1 MPSLRPFNVSPVL
14 ACLFAIAGHAAI
26 LPTQF
31 VFAAPEPAIELP
43 ASSAAITGRE
53 FGEILL
59 PIAPING
66 TISFSAQTA
75 SAWDAGSAKP
85 TRRLIL
91 ENDVR
96 IRLGDFDFT
105 AKRAIVWLQ
114 KVSQHE
120 GSASYQVY
128 AILENVGG
136 TTSASGPTVSSQS
149 LPIRA
154 VITTPSVTLKVDH
167 LKREQPAQLDQFQ
180 ASSEVRFA
188 DALRTLAG
196 VPTSLD
202 VQEQLVRAQEAR
214 MLAERQTRSTQ
225 QPARSAS
232 LPPLPRKHPVIQF
245 EQATARNTKRAL
257 DTSEKPESAQT
268 ATAPTRPSAPQRRF
282 DDTQTPVVQ
291 KPATSAPS
299 TDQKTPPI
307 AAPKPVATTPAPKVQ
322 GPAAVPPQ
330 PTIADQPSDVAT
342 SPAPSAPAQPTAAP
356 SPTPSPVPAATV
368 TLPPS
373 PTNTGDAP
381 IFVKTGVVSVSSKDI
396 TFQGGKDENSLIAS
410 GGVIVQYIDATAD
423 RTLEMT
429 AQRAVVFMDPSPL
442 AQAGRVGADKVRGIY
457 LEGAVSISDGKNNL
471 RGQKVFYDLQM
482 NKGIVLDA
490 TYWTFDQKRS
500 LPLYVRADAVRQESQ
515 DTFSA
520 ENARLS
526 TTAFFDPDLSLGA
539 RSVTITRRDE
549 PSIPLAIAEPTSPTI
564 IESID
569 GTPLSDIPSGSQVDA
584 RGMTI
589 RAYGLPIAYFP
600 GFTGDPGNMPTRDV
614 RLENSNASGFAAK
627 VRWNLYGLL
636 GRKRPDDFNADIST
650 DVYSERGLGLGTNL
664 AWTGKEAEGSV
675 FAYGLVDDRGTDVLA
690 PGTKID
696 RNGGVRG
703 MILADNRWR
712 IDDQWTLFTEASY
725 IGDEA
730 FVDAFYQQLQET
742 RREFTTQ
749 MLAVKR
755 THNSYLT
762 LQAKTSLN
770 DFVANE
776 YLLQSQ
782 GYSVD
787 KLPEIT
793 YTRLIDDLLAEQSP
807 GLLTWT
813 HEYRV
818 GVMGMNFDKPFA
830 YERGF
835 ANNTLAQKAFGINGN
850 QTIADRL
857 RAEGTFQS
865 NVMRADTRQEFSSQ
879 LVAGPVNINP
889 FVVGRVTSYDS
900 GFNKYAGGSDSDKTR
915 FWGAAGTRIS
925 TTLQHVDDS
934 VSSQFFDLNR
944 MRHIIEPGVT
954 LWTAG
959 TNRDRTTLPVY
970 DDAVESL
977 AEGSQARIGLHQTW
991 QTRRGNA
998 DKTRSV
1004 DVFRLDTDYIVSSR
1018 DADRESPLRRFYDP
1032 RPELSEV
1039 GEFFVTDAA
1048 WQATDSLAITGSN
1061 IYDFEQHQSA
1071 RSSAGFLLEHGI
1083 DFATFAELRHINSQN
1098 SQFLDF
1104 GGHYR
1109 LSSKYT
1115 VGSLAS
1121 YGLKDG
1127 TFQTVTFNLQRQS
1140 TSVIFGFDVS
1150 YNAITGVTGFGVLF
1164 RPIGTGGSG
1173 AGSRS
1178 FGGLPGSSR

>member
-1 MPSLRPFNVSPVL
+1 MPRLRSSNVSPVL

-26 LPTQF
+26 VPTQF
-31 VFAAPEPAIELP
+31 AFAVPEPAIELP
-43 ASSAAITGRE
+43 TNSAAITGHE

-66 TISFSAQTA
+66 NISFSAQIA
-75 SAWDAGSAKP
+75 NAWDVGTGKP

-167 LKREQPAQLDQFQ
+167 LKREQPAQSDQFQ
-180 ASSEVRFA
+180 LSSEVRFA

-196 VPTSLD
+196 VPTTLD
-202 VQEQLVRAQEAR
+202 IQEQLVRAQEVR
-214 MLAERQTRSTQ
+214 MLAERETRSNQ
-225 QPARSAS
+225 QPSRSAS

-245 EQATARNTKRAL
+245 EQATARNAEPEPETRG
-257 DTSEKPESAQT
+257 KPESAQT
-268 ATAPTRPSAPQRRF
+268 STTPSRPSAPQRRL
-282 DDTQTPVVQ
+282 DETKAPVAQ
-291 KPATSAPS
+291 KPAAATSTS
-299 TDQKTPPI
+299 DQKTPPNG
-307 AAPKPVATTPAPKVQ
+307 PQPVATIPAPTAP
-322 GPAAVPPQ
+322 GPAAVPPVSPQ
-330 PTIADQPSDVAT
+330 PTIAEKPGAVAT
-342 SPAPSAPAQPTAAP
+342 APATSTPAQPT
-356 SPTPSPVPAATV
+356 PTPPPNPAV
-368 TLPPS
+368 TSTPTAG
-373 PTNTGDAP
+373 PTNLNDAP
-381 IFVKTGVVSVSSKDI
+381 IFVKTGVVSVSAKDI
-396 TFQGGKDENSLIAS
+396 TFQGGKEENSLIAS
-410 GGVIVQYIDATAD
+410 GGVIVQYIDASAD

-429 AQRAVVFMDPSPL
+429 AQRAVVFMDASPL

-471 RGQKVFYDLQM
+471 RGQKVFYDLQK
-482 NKGIVLDA
+482 NKGVVLDA

-539 RSVTITRRDE
+539 RTVTITRRDDA
-549 PSIPLAIAEPTSPTI
+549 SIPVAIAEPTSPTI

-600 GFTGDPGNMPTRDV
+600 GFSGDPGNMPVRNV

-627 VRWNLYGLL
+627 VLWNLYGLL
-636 GRKRPDDFNADIST
+636 GRKRPDDFSADIST

-664 AWTGKEAEGSV
+664 AWTGKEAEGSI
-675 FAYGLVDDRGTDVLA
+675 FAYGLSDDRGTDVLA
-690 PGTKID
+690 PGTKIK

-712 IDDQWTLFTEASY
+712 IDDQWTLFTEATY
-725 IGDEA
+725 IGDET

-782 GYSVD
+782 GYTVE
-787 KLPEIT
+787 KLPEVT
-793 YTRLIDDLLAEQSP
+793 YTRLIDDLLADQSP

-818 GVMGMNFDKPFA
+818 GVVGMQFDKPFA

-857 RAEGTFQS
+857 RAEGMFES

-889 FVVGRVTSYDS
+889 FVVGRVTSYDNSFNNYS
-900 GFNKYAGGSDSDKTR
+900 GGEETDKTR

-934 VSSQFFDLNR
+934 VQSQFFDLNR

-977 AEGSQARIGLHQTW
+977 AEGSQARIGIHQTW

-1004 DVFRLDTDYIVSSR
+1004 NVFRLDTDYIVSSR

-1061 IYDFEQHQSA
+1061 IYDFEAHQSA

-1115 VGSLAS
+1115 VGSLVS

-1173 AGSRS
+1173 AGTRS
-1178 FGGLPGSSR
+1178 LGGLSGSGR